1 MLFLLSVSV
10 HIYLNLCFLLHS
22 QMLMNVRVQTQTD
35 VIVMLCAPTLKDLIS
50 VAVSRDIKGMAAFAQ
65 VRTFTNL
72 KFNP

>member
-50 VAVSRDIKGMAAFAQ
+50 VAVSRDIKEMAAFAQ

-72 KFNP
+72 KFNT

>member
-1 MLFLLSVSV
+1 MCDSGFQGDGYNCKGLCDKMLFLLSVSV

-50 VAVSRDIKGMAAFAQ
+50 VAV
-65 VRTFTNL
+65 
-72 KFNP
+72 